1 MSYRTGMFGMFGM
14 LRGFGV
20 ALVVGASVAG
30 AQAAVSGQVNVM
42 EKGGDQ
48 AEDVGHSVIY
58 LEPVGG
64 VKGKLPATNTS
75 IALQAR
81 QFAPRVRI
89 VTEGSK
95 VEFPNQDPFTHN
107 VFSKAPQ
114 GPFDTESFGKS
125 KTRDN
130 TFRSAGLYPLYCNV
144 HPKMTAW
151 VVAVKTPYFTQARDD
166 GKFSID
172 KVPAGKYV
180 IHVWHDRGG
189 EQTADLVVPATGLA
203 GLKYDLDARG
213 YKFVQHKNK
222 FGKDYQF
229 NGDIY

>member
-1 MSYRTGMFGMFGM
+1 MSHRI
-14 LRGFGV
+14 LLIAA
-20 ALVVGASVAG
+20 ALSVAAATTVR
-30 AQAAVSGQVNVM
+30 AQATVSGQVAIL
-42 EKGGDQ
+42 ERAGEPP
-48 AEDVGHSVIY
+48 EDLDHAVIY
-58 LEPVGG
+58 LEPAGG
-64 VKGKLPATNTS
+64 AKGRMAPTNTS

-95 VEFPNQDPFTHN
+95 IEFPNQDPFTHN

-114 GPFDTESFGKS
+114 GPFDTESFGKNRT
-125 KTRDN
+125 KDN
-130 TFRSAGLYPLYCNV
+130 TFKSSGVYPLYCNV
-144 HPKMTAW
+144 HPKMTAF
-151 VVAVKTPYFTQARDD
+151 VVAVKTSYFTQARDD
-166 GKFSID
+166 GKFSIE
-172 KVPAGKYV
+172 KVPAGKYTL
-180 IHVWHDRGG
+180 HVWHDRGG

-203 GLKYDLDARG
+203 GLRYELDARG

>member
-1 MSYRTGMFGMFGM
+1 MSYRSLYWST
-14 LRGFGV
+14 LIAVV
-20 ALVVGASVAG
+20 AAAPRVH
-30 AQAAVSGQVNVM
+30 AQAAVSGQVSIL
-42 EKGGDQ
+42 EKKGDET
-48 AEDVGHSVIY
+48 EDLNHTVIY
-58 LEPVGG
+58 LEPAGG
-64 VKGKLPATNTS
+64 AKGKVAATNTS

-95 VEFPNQDPFTHN
+95 IEFPNQDPFTHN

-130 TFRSAGLYPLYCNV
+130 TFRSAGVYPLYCNV
-144 HPKMTAW
+144 HPKMTAF
-151 VVAVKTPYFTQARDD
+151 VIAVKTPYFTAAKDD
-166 GKFSID
+166 GKFAIAN
-172 KVPAGKYV
+172 VPAGKYTL
-180 IHVWHDRGG
+180 HVWHDRGG

-213 YKFVQHKNK
+213 YKYVQHKNK
-222 FGKDYQF
+222 FGKDYQY

>member
-1 MSYRTGMFGMFGM
+1 MSFRSIGI
-14 LRGFGV
+14 RSA
-20 ALVVGASVAG
+20 ALLVIASVAR
-30 AQAAVSGQVNVM
+30 AQGAVSGQVGIL
-42 EKGGDQ
+42 EKKGDP
-48 AEDVGHSVIY
+48 AEDLAHAVIY
-58 LEPVGG
+58 LEPAGG
-64 VKGKLPATNTS
+64 AKSRIATTNTS

-81 QFAPRVRI
+81 QFAPRVRV

-114 GPFDTESFGKS
+114 GPFDTESFGKN

-130 TFRSAGLYPLYCNV
+130 AFKSAGVYPLYCNV
-144 HPKMTAW
+144 HPKMTGF
-151 VVAVKTPYFTQARDD
+151 VVAVKTPYFTQATED

-189 EQTADLVVPATGLA
+189 EQTADLLVPTTGLA

>member
-1 MSYRTGMFGMFGM
+1 MSYRFV
-14 LRGFGV
+14 L
-20 ALVVGASVAG
+20 AG
-30 AQAAVSGQVNVM
+30 AFVIAAAPSAARAQNTVSGQVVVL
-42 EKGGDQ
+42 EQGGDQ
-48 AEDVGHSVIY
+48 AEDLGHSVIY
-58 LEPVGG
+58 LEPAGG
-64 VKGKLPATNTS
+64 AKGRLATTNTS

-81 QFAPRVRI
+81 QFAPAVRV

-95 VEFPNQDPFTHN
+95 IEFPNQDPFTHN

-114 GPFDTESFGKS
+114 GPFDTESYGKN

-130 TFRSAGLYPLYCNV
+130 TFKSAGVYPLYCNV
-144 HPKMTAW
+144 HPKMMAF
-151 VVAVKTPYFTQARDD
+151 VVAVKTPYFTQAKDD
-166 GKFSID
+166 GKFSIE
-172 KVPAGKYV
+172 KVPAGSYK

-203 GLKYDLDARG
+203 GLKYELDARA
-213 YKFVQHKNK
+213 YKYVQHKNK

>member
-1 MSYRTGMFGMFGM
+1 MSYRFIRVSSAALM
-14 LRGFGV
+14 V
-20 ALVVGASVAG
+20 AAAATSSAR
-30 AQAAVSGQVNVM
+30 AQSAVSGQVAIL

-48 AEDVGHSVIY
+48 AEDLNHTVIY
-58 LEPVGG
+58 LEPAGG
-64 VKGKLPATNTS
+64 AKVRVAPTNTS

-81 QFAPRVRI
+81 LFAPAVRV

-95 VEFPNQDPFTHN
+95 IEFPNQDPFTHN

-114 GPFDTESFGKS
+114 GPFDTESYGKN

-130 TFRSAGLYPLYCNV
+130 TFKSAGVYPLYCNV
-144 HPKMTAW
+144 HPKMMAF
-151 VVAVKTPYFTQARDD
+151 VVAVKTPYFTQAKDD
-166 GKFSID
+166 GKFSIE

-180 IHVWHDRGG
+180 VHVWHDRGG

-203 GLKYDLDARG
+203 GLRYELDARAFK
-213 YKFVQHKNK
+213 YVQHKNK